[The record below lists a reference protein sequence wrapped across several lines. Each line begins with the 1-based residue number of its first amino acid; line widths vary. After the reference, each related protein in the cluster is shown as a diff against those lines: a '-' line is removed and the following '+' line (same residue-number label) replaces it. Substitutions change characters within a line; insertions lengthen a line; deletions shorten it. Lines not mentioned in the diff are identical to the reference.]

1 MVEPISCPG
10 KSNFFKAGFVGQNF
24 IPVRQH
30 SICND
35 EWRSTVW
42 QSCPHRQRRSLGFRR
57 IQLTSKA
64 AIATPVKPEASSY
77 GTQNLV
83 FGNVVTAMV
92 TPFKGNGKEVDY
104 TVAEQLAATLAA
116 NGSDALIIAGTTG
129 ESPTLTWSE
138 QYELFNVVKSAVA
151 GKAKVIAGAGSNS
164 TEEAIEATRKAA
176 KLGLDGTLHVVP
188 YYNKPP
194 QEGIYKHFKACA
206 ECEPDLPVMLYN
218 IPGRTGINMTAETT
232 ARLARINNIVAIKE
246 ASGNIDQMT
255 EPTFHMYAGDDSLTL
270 PLLALGGSG
279 VVSVASHFI
288 GSQLQQMVK
297 SYQSGNVAEA
307 TQLHC
312 QYFPLFK
319 ALFSMANPIP
329 AKKALQLQGWPVG
342 PPRPPL
348 TEASPEVETLL
359 RNLMR
364 ELLLL

>member
-1 MVEPISCPG
+1 MFIVTTSHRLLCEKRSC
-10 KSNFFKAGFVGQNF
+10 FDFVTSF
-24 IPVRQH
+24 R
-30 SICND
+30 CNKKTKFYS
-35 EWRSTVW
+35 ST
-42 QSCPHRQRRSLGFRR
+42 RQRRWICQTRV
-57 IQLTSKA
+57 
-64 AIATPVKPEASSY
+64 ATPVKTESIGF

-138 QYELFNVVKSAVA
+138 QYELFTVVKGAVA

-164 TEEAIEATRKAA
+164 TEEAVEATHKAA

-206 ECEPDLPVMLYN
+206 ECEPDLPMMLYN

-232 ARLARINNIVAIKE
+232 ARLSRIDNIVAVKE
-246 ASGNIDQMT
+246 ASGNIDQFSEIRRMT
-255 EPTFHMYAGDDSLTL
+255 EPNFHMYAGDDSLTL

-288 GSQLQQMVK
+288 GSQLQEMIK
-297 SYQSGNVAEA
+297 SYLSGNVNDAIGI
-307 TQLHC
+307 HIR
-312 QYFPLFK
+312 YFPLFK

-342 PPRPPL
+342 PPRSPL
-348 TEASPEVETLL
+348 TEASPEVEASLKSLMKELRLL
-359 RNLMR
+359 
-364 ELLLL
+364 